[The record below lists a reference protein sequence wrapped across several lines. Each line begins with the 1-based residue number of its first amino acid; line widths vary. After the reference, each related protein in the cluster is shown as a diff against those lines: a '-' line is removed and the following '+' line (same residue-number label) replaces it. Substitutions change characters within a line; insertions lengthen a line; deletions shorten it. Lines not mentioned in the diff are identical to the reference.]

1 MSEVAPALEDIL
13 LAALFAAERPLPID
27 EIANVFEL
35 GDNVPK
41 PSNQDLEE
49 ALERARAR
57 IGDLPLEIR
66 KLAGGYRLEVPKQ
79 YSAWVSRLWVERP
92 ARYSRALL
100 ETLALIAYRQP
111 ITRPEIESV
120 RGVAVNTNI
129 IRTLTERGWIRIV
142 GHRDAPGRPALYGTT
157 RVFLDYFG
165 LASLE
170 ELPTLAE
177 IRELSDYEPELPL
190 EEEGEI
196 AAAILDEGEA
206 SAEAEENGDGGAPPA
221 EVVAGPWARADGET
235 GEVPVDDDGDDE
247 QERPESNS
255 FPDDGED
262 DDERDG

>member
-1 MSEVAPALEDIL
+1 MSDVAPALEEIL
-13 LAALFAAERPLPID
+13 LAALFAAERPLPVD

-41 PSNQDLEE
+41 PSVQELEE
-49 ALERARAR
+49 ALERARER
-57 IGDLPLEIR
+57 IRGLPLEVR

-206 SAEAEENGDGGAPPA
+206 SAEADREGGEGAPAA
-221 EVVAGPWARADGET
+221 EVVTGPWARTEDET
-235 GEVPVDDDGDDE
+235 APVSGNEDE
-247 QERPESNS
+247 DEPAWPRSNPS
-255 FPDDGED
+255 PDEGGED
-262 DDERDG
+262 DDGRDG